1 MNDPYLDME
10 LPHPTLVSIEV
21 IYQRRLKYPGLE
33 IFQGLFSFH
42 NLSGWKAARAS
53 NSFLKLQYLCQIS
66 ETAKKYC

>member
-1 MNDPYLDME
+1 MYSL
-10 LPHPTLVSIEV
+10 LALIYIEV
-21 IYQRRLKYPGLE
+21 IYQRRLKHPGLK

-53 NSFLKLQYLCQIS
+53 NSFLKLQHLCQIS

>member
-1 MNDPYLDME
+1 MYSL
-10 LPHPTLVSIEV
+10 LALIYIEV
-21 IYQRRLKYPGLE
+21 IYQRRLKHPGLK
-33 IFQGLFSFH
+33 IFQSLFSFH

>member
-42 NLSGWKAARAS
+42 NLSG
-53 NSFLKLQYLCQIS
+53 
-66 ETAKKYC
+66 